1 MEERDLELDDDG
13 KIKLKKTAEG
23 EALAEETD
31 SGDEIVLN
39 VPDFSGFS
47 EEEPSAE
54 VQAEQTL
61 RAREEER
68 DKRRERAEALLAEA
82 EALLAKGEYDAAG
95 EKFLDSAAL
104 YGADWRPWFGVVR
117 VQTKELTDFSEIY
130 DCEQAYDKALRRM
143 SREDRA
149 ALAAK
154 YAPGIDAQAD
164 ALREESE
171 RAAREDARLREER
184 LPAAKREF
192 AASVKRFIGAGAS
205 LLLCLAIAVVLWCSI
220 TAVAG
225 SGILIGA
232 IACTV
237 LAAVFLVFT
246 ALATKRFVLARTA
259 LSACTVPGKTEEG
272 RHAAALAEEEAL
284 LRSVAEDLRK

>member
-1 MEERDLELDDDG
+1 MPDSFERSQIAGQLKAELITALQPAFA
-13 KIKLKKTAEG
+13 KISCMGIRYSMLPAH
-23 EALAEETD
+23 
-31 SGDEIVLN
+31 SVEI
-39 VPDFSGFS
+39 S
-47 EEEPSAE
+47 
-54 VQAEQTL
+54 
-61 RAREEER
+61 
-68 DKRRERAEALLAEA
+68 
-82 EALLAKGEYDAAG
+82 
-95 EKFLDSAAL
+95 
-104 YGADWRPWFGVVR
+104 
-117 VQTKELTDFSEIY
+117 
-130 DCEQAYDKALRRM
+130 
-143 SREDRA
+143 
-149 ALAAK
+149 
-154 YAPGIDAQAD
+154 D